1 MNNQQVSQ
9 VLTFYRINFDFHD
22 PYKFL
27 LDGNFI
33 KLILEREV
41 DFKKRLENAITG
53 KIKFYVPSCLIRELE
68 LLGNDFKLVLDKAK

>member
-1 MNNQQVSQ
+1 MNFIIIHNHLICPINNHSIHYNNFNNNNLEKPKQQMNNQQVDH

-33 KLILEREV
+33 KLMI
-41 DFKKRLENAITG
+41 
-53 KIKFYVPSCLIRELE
+53 
-68 LLGNDFKLVLDKAK
+68 

>member
-9 VLTFYRINFDFHD
+9 VLTFYRINCGFHD

-33 KLILEREV
+33 KLIVEKEI

-53 KIKFYVPSCLIRELE
+53 KTKFYVPSCLIR
-68 LLGNDFKLVLDKAK
+68 

>member
-1 MNNQQVSQ
+1 MNNQQVDH
-9 VLTFYRINFDFHD
+9 VLTFYRINFGFHD

-33 KLILEREV
+33 KLILEKEV

-53 KIKFYVPSCLIRELE
+53 KIKFYVPSCLIR
-68 LLGNDFKLVLDKAK
+68 